1 MGQSLLRLIQRSAEF
16 IHQDRVIDVRRRLR
30 GMYVLYEHEPAR
42 GRRGERYNVVYVGM
56 ARSGRGG
63 GIRGRLMTHRRRKGS
78 LWTHFSVFEVWDNIR
93 DDEVKKLEGL
103 FRHIYRHDGRASR
116 LNLQRGFKLLRKVR
130 KNSGPIEKW
139 PLPTKTIR

>member
-1 MGQSLLRLIQRSAEF
+1 
-16 IHQDRVIDVRRRLR
+16 
-30 GMYVLYEHEPAR
+30 
-42 GRRGERYNVVYVGM
+42 
-56 ARSGRGG
+56 
-63 GIRGRLMTHRRRKGS
+63 MTHRRRKGS

-93 DDEVKKLEGL
+93 DDEVKELEGL
-103 FRHIYRHDGRASR
+103 FRHIYRHDGRASK